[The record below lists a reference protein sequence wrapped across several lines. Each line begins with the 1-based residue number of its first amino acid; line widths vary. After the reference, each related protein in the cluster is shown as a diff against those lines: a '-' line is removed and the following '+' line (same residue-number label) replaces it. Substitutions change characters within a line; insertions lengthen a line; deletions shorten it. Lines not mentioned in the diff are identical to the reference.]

1 MGGLLQWWITLH
13 GVHASFALLF
23 PLPPPPPPHPHPT
36 PTQKEENKTKEE
48 KLTLLWALR
57 V

>member
-1 MGGLLQWWITLH
+1 MVCIHHLR
-13 GVHASFALLF
+13 FFFLF
-23 PLPPPPPPHPHPT
+23 LST

-48 KLTLLWALR
+48 KLTLLWALG